1 MIFAIGLKF
10 VNRTMI
16 TVAMETGQNLP
27 SAPPHSKST
36 LWHSIIATKR
46 SSESCRATY
55 QSLEYTIS
63 CSVLLYFAAI
73 LNHMR
78 TVDLSLTNEKKT
90 AVVPKG

>member
-1 MIFAIGLKF
+1 MIFAIGLKCL
-10 VNRTMI
+10 NRTMI

-27 SAPPHSKST
+27 SAPPHSKNT
-36 LWHSIIATKR
+36 LWYSIIATKR

-90 AVVPKG
+90 VVVPKG